1 MNKSFY
7 FQHDYNASS
16 DAKILFLRQQLGME
30 GYGIFW
36 FVLEQLAQAGGSL
49 PLKIIPVLA
58 MQSQTQETKV
68 NAVIHGYELFVID
81 GEIFYSN
88 RLNDHF
94 EIRRYLSDQGK
105 RGAERRW
112 KNGVAIG
119 GANSGAIGHP
129 NGHPNGGAY
138 AKERIGDEKK
148 GEERIGEETQP
159 GFWENEAERKR
170 PLSECLGISIKDD
183 GWVRKNKTNIAEL
196 QTFNDYLEKIGE
208 TEKTLNDYK
217 KHFANLKMKS
227 PEKVKNQSSS
237 LLNTIHAIKG
247 QNPAA

>member
-36 FVLEQLAQAGGSL
+36 FILEQLAQAGGSL

-68 NAVIHGYELFVID
+68 NAVIHGYELFVVD

-94 EIRRYLSDQGK
+94 EIRRALSDQGK

-112 KNGVAIG
+112 LKNGGAIT
-119 GANSGAIGHP
+119 GANSGA

-138 AKERIGDEKK
+138 AKERKGD
-148 GEERIGEETQP
+148 ERIGEDNKGDESKEDETPTIQSIIKLL
-159 GFWENEAERKR
+159 GWHAQDQRKRITARTLSIEAEK
-170 PLSECLGISIKDD
+170 
-183 GWVRKNKTNIAEL
+183 
-196 QTFNDYLEKIGE
+196 FLEK
-208 TEKTLNDYK
+208 YK
-217 KHFANLKMKS
+217 DEPLDSYNPRARKW
-227 PEKVKNQSSS
+227 VKN
-237 LLNTIHAIKG
+237 LYNDPII
-247 QNPAA
+247 

>member
-36 FVLEQLAQAGGSL
+36 FILEQLAQAGGSL

-68 NAVIHGYELFVID
+68 NAVIHGYELFVVD

-94 EIRRYLSDQGK
+94 EIRRSLSDQGK

-112 KNGVAIG
+112 KNGGAIT
-119 GANSGAIGHP
+119 GANSGA

-138 AKERIGDEKK
+138 AKERKGEEKK
-148 GEERIGEETQP
+148 GEEMKGEEKEPDILLPYNSMPFLSTWKLLIKEPKWKKKTTAALQASANKLAKYDEPTAIQMMENSIAGGWQGLFELKEPLRQP
-159 GFWENEAERKR
+159 K
-170 PLSECLGISIKDD
+170 K
-183 GWVRKNKTNIAEL
+183 EL
-196 QTFNDYLEKIGE
+196 VSDPN
-208 TEKTLNDYK
+208 N
-217 KHFANLKMKS
+217 HW
-227 PEKVKNQSSS
+227 
-237 LLNTIHAIKG
+237 
-247 QNPAA
+247 